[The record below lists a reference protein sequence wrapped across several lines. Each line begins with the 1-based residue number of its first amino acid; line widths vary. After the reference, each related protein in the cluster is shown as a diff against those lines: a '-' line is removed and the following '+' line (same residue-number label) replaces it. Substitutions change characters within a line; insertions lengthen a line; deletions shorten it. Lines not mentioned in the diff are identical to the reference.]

1 MRTRLLAALVSIVVC
16 VAAAAPS
23 VAAAA
28 PKQTKPIKVLVLG
41 DSVGNGLADKALKFD
56 KRVEVVNAASVNCT
70 ISGGA
75 DALENYT
82 GGDIIGSG
90 CPNWR
95 TEWPALVQQNQPD
108 VVLVWTGGWEI
119 VDRWFDSPP
128 GVGMPQTIQD
138 PQFQQQLADAHK
150 EANALLSTTGAKV
163 VFTTMQYIDPP
174 HAYPEPPGVNGIQ
187 EIWWEA
193 YGPDAPPPG
202 YNAPLPGQP
211 FIGSKHKVDE
221 LNKVRLDLAAQGAI
235 TVYDLNKLVSP
246 QGVFTDMYKGKPV
259 RDVDRSHFNVD
270 GYKIVDNWLVPKL
283 QKLVK
288 QKATG
293 TTATTA
299 TTKKK

>member
-1 MRTRLLAALVSIVVC
+1 VAIAVVA
-16 VAAAAPS
+16 VFAAAPS
-23 VAAAA
+23 VAGAA

-41 DSVGNGLADKALKFD
+41 DSVGNGLADKALKND

-70 ISGGA
+70 IAGGA
-75 DALENYT
+75 DSLESYKD
-82 GGDIIGSG
+82 GIVIGSG

-108 VVLVWTGGWEI
+108 IVLVWTGGWEI
-119 VDRWFDSPP
+119 VDRWFDNPP
-128 GVGMPQTIQD
+128 GVGLPSTIQD
-138 PQFQQQLADAHK
+138 RQFQQQLADAHK

-174 HAYPEPPGVNGIQ
+174 HAYPEPPGVNGIS

-202 YNAPLPGQP
+202 YNAPLPDQP
-211 FIGSKHKVDE
+211 FLGSKHKVDE
-221 LNKVRLDLAAQGAI
+221 LNKIRLDLAAQGAI

-246 QGVFTDMYKGKPV
+246 KGVFTDTYKGKQI
-259 RDVDRSHFNVD
+259 RDLDRSHFNVA

-288 QKATG
+288 QK

-299 TTKKK
+299 TTK

>member
-1 MRTRLLAALVSIVVC
+1 MRTRL
-16 VAAAAPS
+16 VAAVAAVTLVAVAVAAPS
-23 VAAAA
+23 VAGAA
-28 PKQTKPIKVLVLG
+28 PAQAKPKLKVLVLG
-41 DSVGNGLADKALKFD
+41 DSVGNGLADKAMKND

-75 DALENYT
+75 NSLENYT
-82 GGDIIGSG
+82 GGNVIGSG

-108 VVLVWTGGWEI
+108 IVLVWTGGWEI
-119 VDRWFDSPP
+119 VDRWFDDPP
-128 GVGMPQTIQD
+128 GVGLPKTIQD
-138 PQFQQQLADAHK
+138 PEFQQQLADAHK
-150 EANALLSTTGAKV
+150 EANSLLSAGGAKV

-202 YNAPLPGQP
+202 YNSPLQGQP

-221 LNKVRLDLAAQGAI
+221 LNKIRLDLAAQGAI
-235 TVYDLNKLVSP
+235 TVFDLNKLVSP
-246 QGVFTDMYKGKPV
+246 KGVFTDKYKGKEV
-259 RDVDRSHFNVD
+259 RDVDRSHFNVA

-283 QKLVK
+283 QKLAN
-288 QKATG
+288 QK
-293 TTATTA
+293 TTPTTQ
-299 TTKKK
+299 K